1 VPSKESKLLRGLGDV
16 AKHNLSL
23 NNSERINKFS
33 LNDHSVSVLSTK
45 VIMYLESALNDK
57 TLSRNAYVFEY
68 NN

>member
-16 AKHNLSL
+16 AKHNLPL

-57 TLSRNAYVFEY
+57 TLSRNTYVFEY